1 MMPEEQSFSIVV
13 NGRKKEVTE
22 KELSYWEVIRLAFPD
37 AEPHPLIFFTVTFR
51 KGKSDQKKGQL
62 VEDESVHVHEGMIF
76 DVDRTD
82 RS

>member
-1 MMPEEQSFSIVV
+1 MADEQSFSIVV
-13 NGRKKEVTE
+13 NGRKKEVAE

-37 AEPHPLIFFTVTFR
+37 AEPHPQIFFTVTFR
-51 KGKSDQKKGQL
+51 RGKSEQKGQL
-62 VEDESVHVHEGMIF
+62 VEDETVGIHEGMIF